1 MYYTWAGGVVFT
13 FFFHSSLSGLCV
25 LEGCVSVCMCVCMCV
40 FYSPCCGIGNSEL
53 EHLPSHKL
61 SVASSW
67 PHTFASCS
75 FSKWA
80 VKRTPSTSAVRHIHV
95 AAAGSAWKVKLTGF
109 FFLSAAP
116 AGSILALVLSVV
128 VFLCLCKMSKPSR
141 LVRPFFANAASKLPS
156 SRRDDLNSRQKKIS
170 LGEKI
175 LRAGSEGNLLQQQ
188 QVRPTAA
195 PAQRKPSTHKGRF
208 LISCFCQ
215 LWLKTSFMVRL
226 LGCFS
231 ARDF

>member
-109 FFLSAAP
+109 FFYL
-116 AGSILALVLSVV
+116 
-128 VFLCLCKMSKPSR
+128 
-141 LVRPFFANAASKLPS
+141 
-156 SRRDDLNSRQKKIS
+156 
-170 LGEKI
+170 
-175 LRAGSEGNLLQQQ
+175 LLQQVAFWHWFFLWWFFFACVKCPNLLAWLDLSLPMQ
-188 QVRPTAA
+188 P
-195 PAQRKPSTHKGRF
+195 PSCLH
-208 LISCFCQ
+208 
-215 LWLKTSFMVRL
+215 
-226 LGCFS
+226 LGGMI
-231 ARDF
+231 